1 MIKRSVKSQVR
12 QQFKYGENI
21 LKTVAKYFF
30 QSAYAYVP
38 ASAVWKST
46 STPSILFLIVIDFFY
61 ILFKIL
67 IQICKFLRCV

>member
-30 QSAYAYVP
+30 QSAYAYVLLVQCGNQQVLP
-38 ASAVWKST
+38 
-46 STPSILFLIVIDFFY
+46 LFFF
-61 ILFKIL
+61 
-67 IQICKFLRCV
+67 